1 MGSFSST
8 ARVPKA
14 DDLDED
20 VDFITTTREELLAR
34 CEEEL
39 ELEDLEDLPPPF
51 ERKFSKII
59 PQHTSDENEGKEIP
73 IND

>member
-8 ARVPKA
+8 ARVRKA
-14 DDLDED
+14 DDLDEY

-59 PQHTSDENEGKEIP
+59 PQHTSDENEGTEIP
-73 IND
+73 I

>member
-34 CEEEL
+34 CEDEL
-39 ELEDLEDLPPPF
+39 ELADLEDLPPPF
-51 ERKFSKII
+51 ERKFRKTIS
-59 PQHTSDENEGKEIP
+59 QHTSDDIEGKEIL
-73 IND
+73 IYT

>member
-8 ARVPKA
+8 VRVPKT

-20 VDFITTTREELLAR
+20 VDFITTTREELLSR

-39 ELEDLEDLPPPF
+39 ELEDLEDFPPPF
-51 ERKFSKII
+51 ERKFRKII

-73 IND
+73 V